1 MIDAAQ
7 KLCIMRTSLTQSGS
21 EKLKRK
27 HIFDTAL

>member
-1 MIDAAQ
+1 MIDEAQ
-7 KLCIMRTSLTQSGS
+7 KLCIMRTSLTQSVH